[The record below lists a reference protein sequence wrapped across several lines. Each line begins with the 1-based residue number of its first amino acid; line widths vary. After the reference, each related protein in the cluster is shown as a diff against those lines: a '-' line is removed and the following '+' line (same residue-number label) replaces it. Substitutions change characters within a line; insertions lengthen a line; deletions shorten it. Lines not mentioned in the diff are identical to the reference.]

1 MVMGVRAALQEGWLI
16 PVGALVS
23 VVRTLATA
31 PALAVGAALALE
43 AAAHASRLRPF
54 SFTAPLEGAAAV
66 IASPRYLALVGGL
79 LLAGTLLSAAVRVLF
94 LAGALPTLG
103 ARLAGVDPTRRFAPG
118 VVQGLPRQLGTWL
131 LAGLVELTALG
142 YLLSVLAAVG
152 RIGAVASPPYPPVL
166 LAAFGAAALT
176 IATVGLLV
184 ARVVGDAAAARTAI
198 LGEGPAAAWAG
209 AVRRLLGRPGGFT
222 LAGMVL
228 LLGSALLTATLQP
241 ATRIVA
247 GLSGQVDDLL
257 LLGPELMLALA
268 ATLGTAALELAWLS
282 TVSALSCA
290 EAGGPGGRLSA

>member
-1 MVMGVRAALQEGWLI
+1 MGVRAALQEGWLI

-23 VVRTLATA
+23 FVRTLATA
-31 PALAVGAALALE
+31 PALAVGAALVME
-43 AAAHASRLRPF
+43 GAAHASRLRPL

-66 IASPRYLALVGGL
+66 VTAPRYLALVGGL
-79 LLAGTLLSAAVRVLF
+79 LLAGTFLSAALRVLF

-118 VVQGLPRQLGTWL
+118 VVQGLPRQLGTWF
-131 LAGLVELTALG
+131 LAGLGELTALC
-142 YLLSVLAAVG
+142 YLLAVLAAVG
-152 RIGAVASPPYPPVL
+152 RVGGVANPPYPPAL

-176 IATVGLLV
+176 IATVGLLL

-198 LGEGPAAAWAG
+198 LGEGPASAWAG

-228 LLGSALLTATLQP
+228 LLGSALVPATLQP

-247 GLSGQVDDLL
+247 GLSGRVDDLL
-257 LLGPELMLALA
+257 LLGPESMLALLA
-268 ATLGTAALELAWLS
+268 MLGTAALDLAWLS

-290 EAGGPGGRLSA
+290 EVGGQPGARLSA